1 MLPLMTIHILNAK
14 KVADDISKNAI
25 SSKEKSYYLLG
36 TFLVFIPFYY
46 SGFVYSNPLWSWLSM
61 YEALVVAVINVVG
74 LNKAYEAAGGESNQN
89 FVTEFT
95 CLYVPVSVTTIS
107 LVWLSYWVISYAFR
121 ESLIKLSSSHLEIA
135 MKLSNI
141 GSDLF
146 GLLIFL
152 ASVLVPFITFYR
164 IKKLFHVIERNRD

>member
-1 MLPLMTIHILNAK
+1 MTIHIFNARK
-14 KVADDISKNAI
+14 AADDISKNVI
-25 SSKEKSYYLLG
+25 SPKEKSYYLLG
-36 TFLVFIPFYY
+36 TFLLFIPFYY
-46 SGFVYSNPLWSWLSM
+46 SGFVYTNPLWSWLSI
-61 YEALVVAVINVVG
+61 YEAFVVVFITVVG
-74 LNKAYEAAGGESNQN
+74 LNKTYEAAGAESNQH

-95 CLYVPVSVTTIS
+95 CLYVPVSITTIS
-107 LVWLSYWVISYAFR
+107 LVWLSYWVIGYAFR

-135 MKLSNI
+135 VKLSNI

-164 IKKLFHVIERNRD
+164 IKKLFHVIQRNRG